1 MEIKDFLDVTQID
14 DEFLKRT
21 LNINIEKLKEEY
33 VIRFMDEFNQKL
45 MDIKNNLFNDND
57 IEKTLS
63 ELKKSLNVNFK
74 SIEKEN
80 TIKLFLD
87 KKIVLYSGVQVI
99 DIVDYLEIILINQK
113 PYCIM
118 YNDMWY
124 QIVLE
129 KNIPR
134 LEEISALTKID
145 IITNP
150 CIKKNIL
157 LFENNNLVLSSVYIS
172 SLFADRYETM
182 LFDYTNE
189 ESEILLQER
198 YSTLEEIQSTHNK
211 ILTDLLFNNKK
222 LKEYLEMAD
231 L

>member
-1 MEIKDFLDVTQID
+1 MEIKDFLNVTQID

-21 LNINIEKLKEEY
+21 LNINIDKLKEEY
-33 VIRFMDEFNQKL
+33 VIHFIDEFNQKL
-45 MDIKNNLFNDND
+45 VNIKNNLFNDKD

-63 ELKKSLNVNFK
+63 ELKESLNINFK

-80 TIKLFLD
+80 TIKLLLD
-87 KKIVLYSGVQVI
+87 KKIVLCSGVQVI
-99 DIVDYLEIILINQK
+99 DIVDYFEIVLINQK
-113 PYCIM
+113 PHCIM

-172 SLFADRYETM
+172 SHFADRYETM

-198 YSTLEEIQSTHNK
+198 YSTLEEIQSSHNK